1 MKWKTIALTLVLLLP
16 LALLAQNGPADDG
29 GAPPPPPSGGMPPGG
44 PHGHGMGMH
53 HDGGKWWQ
61 NSDVAQ
67 KLQLSNQQISQLDQI
82 FLDHKMKLIDDQASV
97 EKQDLKL
104 QSLLDQDSPDDKQ
117 VSAQVDQVLASRGQ
131 LEREYT
137 MMHLALRKV
146 LTVDQWRQLKSMEAE
161 HGPGRHMGRGNRP
174 GPGGPGGE
182 NQPPPPGP
190 GI

>member
-1 MKWKTIALTLVLLLP
+1 MKTNLLGIFLS
-16 LALLAQNGPADDG
+16 LISITGLAQQQSVRGDAVG
-29 GAPPPPPSGGMPPGG
+29 GRVTTAGPGG
-44 PHGHGMGMH
+44 HGVVVYRREM
-53 HDGGKWWQ
+53 GKWWQ
-61 NSDVAQ
+61 NSEVAK
-67 KLQLSNQQISQLDQI
+67 KLQLSDSQIAQLDQI
-82 FLDHKMKLIDDQASV
+82 FYDHKMKLIDDQASV